1 MDPNQAL
8 NDLTRAFEDE
18 AGLPNLLSAG
28 ERRDLADVADGLA
41 DWILRDGALPFVRF
55 DIGRRVTFLR
65 ANGLAAP
72 KATILF
78 MRARDCIETG
88 QPANRGE
95 AARCLRAVA
104 HLLRGPL
111 A

>member
-8 NDLTRAFEDE
+8 HDLTRAFE
-18 AGLPNLLSAG
+18 ATFANLSAG
-28 ERRDLADVADGLA
+28 ERHDLAEVADGLA
-41 DWILRDGALPFVRF
+41 DWISRDGALPFVRF
-55 DIGRRVTFLR
+55 DIDRRSTFLR

-72 KATILF
+72 KAVILF

-95 AARCLRAVA
+95 AARCLHAIA
-104 HLLRGPL
+104 HLLRNGPQ
-111 A
+111 